1 MKMNV
6 SVKLN
11 LHTKEA
17 EDKVKEAT
25 KKALKDCVIDVAN
38 DAIHDSPFLTGNN
51 RRRMAYQ
58 TPGTSQGITQEGSVD
73 GEELKELEAAVYST
87 SGYGGFL
94 ETGTAKMEARPYIK
108 PSGDRN
114 FTAEKVAARI
124 KHYLGES

>member
-17 EDKVKEAT
+17 EGKVKEAT

-58 TPGTSQGITQEGSVD
+58 TPGTSQGETQNGAVD
-73 GEELKELEAAVYST
+73 GVELQELQGAVYST
-87 SGYGGFL
+87 SGYGGYL
-94 ETGTAKMEARPYIK
+94 ETGTKKMAASPYIK
-108 PSGDRN
+108 PAGDRN
-114 FTAEKVAARI
+114 FTAEKMAVRI
-124 KHYLGES
+124 KHYLGEA